1 MSPPFTRSS
10 VFRDFE
16 RGLSAG
22 AADVV
27 VFMSYMT
34 GGLLLDVEL
43 HGRGLRTYTLHML
56 LGLPSL
62 LSVNCFS
69 GKRSYV
75 EG

>member
-34 GGLLLDVEL
+34 GWLLLDVEL
-43 HGRGLRTYTLHML
+43 HGRVYVHIPYICCWACLRFYL
-56 LGLPSL
+56 LIVFLG
-62 LSVNCFS
+62 NAAM
-69 GKRSYV
+69 
-75 EG
+75 